1 MKPKLLFAFSTMR
14 FPAMLLASIAFAIVA
29 PTLSAHETE
38 APPRSGEEIYQLY
51 CGACHGM
58 NFEGG
63 KAGSLIKEVWQFG
76 SQRYAM
82 RDHVNFGIAT
92 VGMPPFGAV
101 LSSEEV
107 NNVLDYVVSKQGT
120 KPGANPQARRDVPKE
135 VKTERNTLTVEVL
148 VKEGLNIPTGIEWVD
163 ARRAL
168 VTERPGGLRW
178 LVDGKLDPKPIAG
191 LPPTWYFQD
200 SGMLDLA
207 LHPNYE
213 DNGWIYIANS
223 HPIGDSMDRKTPAML
238 QVIRGRVDGHQW
250 IDQETIFSVPE
261 DEYTASSI
269 HFGTRLL
276 FDTEGYLYFSTG
288 DKGTPEISQNLFSA
302 QGKIHRL
309 RADGSFP
316 KDNPFYNHPTIH
328 KSIFTYGNRNPQGID
343 QHPETGEI
351 WATEHGPMGGDEL
364 NVVRPG
370 LNHGWPIATYGK
382 NHDGTIISDKT
393 EYPGVTPP
401 IHYWVPSIATCPIA
415 FVDSE
420 RFPEWK
426 NNLLVGA
433 LKYQEIRR
441 LVFEGDKVVK
451 EETLFQGYGRIRELK
466 FGPDGALYALTNNPD
481 QVLRFTPGASP
492 RAENPESLIK
502 RGKLVFSDTFNRSEQ
517 DESKEQ
523 LGKQWVTN
531 TAKRAPGSKQAD
543 LDHGK
548 LVIAMAKG
556 AGHSAS
562 IRHDIA
568 IDDGV
573 ISFKLQLF
581 DKHGLKFNFNDPA
594 ANKVTWAGHIAR
606 VVLKP
611 GSVQIQDDMTGVFD
625 LTVRAKRQNK
635 DLGKKEKAE
644 LAAFLETKQS
654 TFDAPVK
661 LGQWHNA
668 TIVFTGP
675 RVDVYVDGDSVG
687 SFTSEGL
694 DHKVKQNF
702 ALGVSGKVIVD
713 DIQVWSLD

>member
-1 MKPKLLFAFSTMR
+1 MR
-14 FPAMLLASIAFAIVA
+14 FSYLPAFVAIALS
-29 PTLSAHETE
+29 TLGLTAQEKTDSPA
-38 APPRSGEEIYQLY
+38 RSGEEIYQLF
-51 CGACHGM
+51 CAACHGM

-63 KAGSLIKEVWQFG
+63 KAQSLIKEVWQFG

-101 LSSEEV
+101 LSREEV
-107 NNVLDYVVSKQGT
+107 DNVLDYVVSKQGT
-120 KPGANPQARRDVPKE
+120 KPGANPQARLEVPKE
-135 VKTERNTLTVEVL
+135 VETELNTLAVEVL
-148 VKEGLNIPTGIEWVD
+148 VKEGLNIPTGIEFVD
-163 ARRAL
+163 DRRAL

-178 LVDGKLDPKPIAG
+178 LVDGKLDPKPIEG

-200 SGMLDLA
+200 AGMLDLA

-223 HPIGDSMDRKTPAML
+223 HPIGDPKVRQTPAML
-238 QVIRGRVDGHQW
+238 QIIRGRVEGHKW
-250 IDQETIFSVPE
+250 IDNEVIFSVPE
-261 DEYTASSI
+261 EEYTASSI
-269 HFGTRLL
+269 HFGSRLL
-276 FDTEGYLYFSTG
+276 FDDEGYLYFSTG

-309 RADGSFP
+309 HEDGSFP

-328 KSIFTYGNRNPQGID
+328 KGIYTYGNRNPQGID

-415 FVDSE
+415 FVNSE
-420 RFPEWK
+420 AFPEWK
-426 NNLLVGA
+426 NNLLLGA

-441 LVFEGDKVVK
+441 LVIEDDKIVK
-451 EETLFQGYGRIRELK
+451 EESLFQGYGRVRELK
-466 FGPDGALYALTNNPD
+466 FGPGGALYALTNNPD
-481 QVLRFTPGASP
+481 QILRFTPNRSLQ
-492 RAENPESLIK
+492 AEGPESLIK
-502 RGKLVFSDTFNRSEQ
+502 RGKLVFHDDFNRSET
-517 DESKEQ
+517 DDSKEQ

-531 TAKRAPGSKQAD
+531 SAKRAQGAKQAD
-543 LDHGK
+543 LKDGT
-548 LVIAMAKG
+548 LVIAMAKT
-556 AGHSAS
+556 ANHSTS

-573 ISFKLQLF
+573 IKFKLQIF
-581 DKHGLKFNFNDPA
+581 DKQGLKFNFNDPSA
-594 ANKVTWAGHIAR
+594 TNVTWAGHIAR
-606 VVLKP
+606 VVFKP
-611 GSVQIQDDMTGVFD
+611 GSIQIQDDMTGVFD
-625 LTVRAKRQNK
+625 LKVREKRQNN
-635 DLGKKEKAE
+635 DLSKAEKAE
-644 LAAFLETKQS
+644 LAAFLKSKQS
-654 TFDAPVK
+654 TFKAPVQT
-661 LGQWHNA
+661 GQWHEA
-668 TIVFTGP
+668 TIVFLGP
-675 RVDVYVDGDSVG
+675 KVEVYLDGKSIG
-687 SFTSEGL
+687 SFSSPGL

-702 ALGVSGKVIVD
+702 ALGVSGKVTVD
-713 DIQVWSLD
+713 DINVWSLD